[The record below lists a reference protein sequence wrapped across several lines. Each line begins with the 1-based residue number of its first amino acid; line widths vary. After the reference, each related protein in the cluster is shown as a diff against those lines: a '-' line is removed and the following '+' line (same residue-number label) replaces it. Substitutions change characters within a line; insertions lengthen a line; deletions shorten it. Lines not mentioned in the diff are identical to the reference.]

1 MNEML
6 YYDLKAR
13 PGLAMSLSSQV
24 ANELGRRIVTG
35 IYAPGDLVEDEGA
48 LSERFQVSRTVIRDA
63 VKILVGKGL
72 LEARRGIGT
81 RVKARADWVLLDDD
95 VLAWHLSAPPEE
107 AVLQQLVEMRL
118 VVEPRAARW
127 AADRATT
134 EEVEDIRAACDA
146 MHDEIDKPEQFV
158 IADAR
163 FHRSVL
169 FAAHNEFFSA
179 LEGIIYST
187 LITSIRMT
195 NPDKDANTKS
205 VPLHR
210 DVYEAINR
218 KDGDEAEARM
228 ILLLEDASLRIKE
241 LIPAG

>member
-1 MNEML
+1 MNEMM

-13 PGLAMSLSSQV
+13 PGLTLSLSSLV

-35 IYAPGDLVEDEGA
+35 FYAPGSLVEDEGT

-72 LEARRGIGT
+72 LEVRRGIGT
-81 RVKARADWVLLDDD
+81 RVKARDDWVLLDDD
-95 VLAWHLSAPPEE
+95 VLAWQLSAPPQE
-107 AVLQQLVEMRL
+107 AVLRQLSEVRL
-118 VVEPRAARW
+118 IIEPRAARW
-127 AADRATT
+127 AADRATD
-134 EEVEDIRAACDA
+134 EEIENIRSACDA
-146 MHDEIDKPEQFV
+146 MSDEVDRPERFV

-169 FAAHNEFFSA
+169 YAAHNQFLSA

-187 LITSIRMT
+187 MLTSIRLT
-195 NPDKDANTKS
+195 NPDRDANTQS

-218 KDGDEAEARM
+218 NDGDEAEARM
-228 ILLLEDASLRIKE
+228 ILLLEDAGRRIDK